1 MTYFGV
7 PNSTQLT
14 QHFRFF
20 FASFVFFFFLSLV
33 ALDCKL
39 FDFFLYMYWLCIFRL
54 LTNLSN
60 LLCNIRV
67 SWRKLN
73 WIELTWCSKW
83 KFKKQHQQ
91 QQKRKKK
98 KRKGLVIKSTR
109 LGNLEIVLARIIR
122 SKPGRY
128 AQDHEYDTATSACIH
143 FYGNEPITE
152 LYNWLSANFGLL
164 KTIATI
170 NAKTQFSL

>member
-98 KRKGLVIKSTR
+98 EKKRACYKINTFRKFGNSVGAHHSKQTWPICSRPWIRHGNIR
-109 LGNLEIVLARIIR
+109 LHSFLR
-122 SKPGRY
+122 
-128 AQDHEYDTATSACIH
+128 Q
-143 FYGNEPITE
+143 
-152 LYNWLSANFGLL
+152 WANHRAL
-164 KTIATI
+164 
-170 NAKTQFSL
+170 